1 LRPRRRS
8 GLSALLRSMAPF
20 AVMFQKIIGLYSLS
34 VAVWPAHLAFHPP
47 EYLATPIILLCAGT
61 GIAPF
66 LGFLQERAIKNASGQ
81 ALLLQYR

>member
-1 LRPRRRS
+1 MLR
-8 GLSALLRSMAPF
+8 AMASL
-20 AVMFQKIIGLYSLS
+20 AVMFQEIIGLRNLS
-34 VAVWPAHLAFHPP
+34 VAVRPAYVAFHPP